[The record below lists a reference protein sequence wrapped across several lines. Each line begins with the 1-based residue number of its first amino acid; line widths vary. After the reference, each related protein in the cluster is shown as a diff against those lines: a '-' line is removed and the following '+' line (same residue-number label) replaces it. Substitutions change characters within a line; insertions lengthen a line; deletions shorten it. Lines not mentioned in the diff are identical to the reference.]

1 MLILGLDPGSLCT
14 GYGLIEVRRGA
25 MLWRASGTLRPPRGE
40 ALPARLLALQNG
52 LRELLR
58 ETRPQAMSIEDSFVG
73 RNSRAALVLG
83 EARGVLTVTAL
94 SEGVPL
100 FEYAPRLVKL
110 SVTGS
115 GGASK
120 EQVHRMVGHLIERV
134 PRDLPLDVTDALALA
149 VCHAHR
155 CAQPPDAPRSADG
168 RTGDGGGAQSRRRA
182 RARSQ
187 GGARDAFSTA
197 REWSGSLPR
206 AAGGTRLRET
216 R

>member
-14 GYGLIEVRRGA
+14 GYGLIEVQRGSL
-25 MLWRASGTLRPPRGE
+25 LWRASGTLRPPRGE
-40 ALPARLLALQNG
+40 ALPARLLALQDG

-58 ETRPQAMSIEDSFVG
+58 KARPQAMSIEDSFVG

-120 EQVHRMVGHLIERV
+120 EQVHRMVGHLIAGV
-134 PRDLPLDVTDALALA
+134 PQDLPLDATDALALA

-155 CAQPPDAPRSADG
+155 CHQQPDAPRSGGRSVGCGARCSADG
-168 RTGDGGGAQSRRRA
+168 SVAP
-182 RARSQ
+182 
-187 GGARDAFSTA
+187 TA
-197 REWSGSLPR
+197 SGPGMRERP
-206 AAGGTRLRET
+206 
-216 R
+216 